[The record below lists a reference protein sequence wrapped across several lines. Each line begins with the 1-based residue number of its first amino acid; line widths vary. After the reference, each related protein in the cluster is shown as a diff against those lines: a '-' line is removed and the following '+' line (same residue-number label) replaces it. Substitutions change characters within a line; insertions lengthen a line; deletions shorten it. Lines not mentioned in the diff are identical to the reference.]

1 MIGTVARASKDG
13 QASPCAVIVDGQ
25 SLCVLSACCKA
36 YDIIEKGATVV
47 EGLMKR
53 RQPLPDVDAIYFV
66 SATAES
72 VEAITKDFHGDK
84 AQHKKVHIFLSGP
97 LNNESGILEI
107 LTKSSSL
114 LPRLRSLVE
123 FNLNFIAY
131 ESRIFHLNR
140 PDSLAEVYE
149 GEEGSNMATLGA
161 IADQLLTLC
170 ATFKDIPNIRFQTGA
185 SRFTEQIAS
194 LLHAKL
200 KRLDWL
206 GTRGRTTLVI
216 IDRSIDC
223 APLFLHE
230 YTYQAVAY
238 DLLGISCA
246 STLEEVEAQQG
257 DDAHADDT
265 YQYEFTSNQGKL
277 ERKVAL
283 LNESDEVWLRYRHRH
298 ITAVNKGVTDE
309 IRKFAK
315 DNAAAQL
322 NRKKVLSSEE
332 TVKAIRAL
340 PQYQEMLAKFWAH
353 VTMSEE
359 CFRELQRH
367 GIMKIGAL
375 EQDITTGVD
384 KDGAEVPSSK
394 LLATMGNLLS
404 DQGIAVEEKLRLLM
418 LYFVSMDNVKDDD
431 RRKMVEAAQLSLDAS
446 KAA

>member
-238 DLLGISCA
+238 DLL
-246 STLEEVEAQQG
+246 
-257 DDAHADDT
+257 
-265 YQYEFTSNQGKL
+265 
-277 ERKVAL
+277 
-283 LNESDEVWLRYRHRH
+283 
-298 ITAVNKGVTDE
+298 
-309 IRKFAK
+309 
-315 DNAAAQL
+315 
-322 NRKKVLSSEE
+322 
-332 TVKAIRAL
+332 
-340 PQYQEMLAKFWAH
+340 
-353 VTMSEE
+353 
-359 CFRELQRH
+359 
-367 GIMKIGAL
+367 
-375 EQDITTGVD
+375 
-384 KDGAEVPSSK
+384 
-394 LLATMGNLLS
+394 
-404 DQGIAVEEKLRLLM
+404 
-418 LYFVSMDNVKDDD
+418 
-431 RRKMVEAAQLSLDAS
+431 DAS
-446 KAA
+446 KAARRFLTMGLMEMSEAPTSDKGGAKHVNKITRERFKFFQRRARTTDYELSRFEPRVKEIMEQACQDSLHLGKFPFVAEPERQRGGRQDISGKGGNIRARDGVEWSFGEVHSAKGKQQPEEEQPGKSKRTLIFFVIGGISMSEMRCAYEVARQQEVDVYLGGSTILTPRQVIQQLKRKPNHNNY

>member
-298 ITAVNKGVTDE
+298 ITAVNKFFQRRARTTDYELSRFEPRVKE
-309 IRKFAK
+309 IMEQACQDSLHLGKFPFVAEPERQRGGRQDISGK
-315 DNAAAQL
+315 GGN
-322 NRKKVLSSEE
+322 
-332 TVKAIRAL
+332 IRARDGV
-340 PQYQEMLAKFWAH
+340 EWSFGEVHSAKGKQQPEEEQPGKSKRTLIFF
-353 VTMSEE
+353 VIGGISMSE
-359 CFRELQRH
+359 
-367 GIMKIGAL
+367 M
-375 EQDITTGVD
+375 
-384 KDGAEVPSSK
+384 
-394 LLATMGNLLS
+394 
-404 DQGIAVEEKLRLLM
+404 
-418 LYFVSMDNVKDDD
+418 
-431 RRKMVEAAQLSLDAS
+431 
-446 KAA
+446 

>member
-283 LNESDEVWLRYRHRH
+283 LNESDEVWHFNER
-298 ITAVNKGVTDE
+298 D
-309 IRKFAK
+309 
-315 DNAAAQL
+315 
-322 NRKKVLSSEE
+322 
-332 TVKAIRAL
+332 AL
-340 PQYQEMLAKFWAH
+340 C
-353 VTMSEE
+353 VRS
-359 CFRELQRH
+359 
-367 GIMKIGAL
+367 GASAGGRRL
-375 EQDITTGVD
+375 PRRLHHPD
-384 KDGAEVPSSK
+384 APSSHSTTETK
-394 LLATMGNLLS
+394 AEPQQLLAVSYTAFVQSMYGIIHFQKQAAIAHLPYHTPHAPGSQGCTAPSSTCCRNQGARTISDTELLS
-404 DQGIAVEEKLRLLM
+404 AGSTRR
-418 LYFVSMDNVKDDD
+418 SRDNTS
-431 RRKMVEAAQLSLDAS
+431 LSDS
-446 KAA
+446 ERE